1 MLRHFPLLSDS
12 GANTFKRGSA
22 HNRLLQL
29 RNGFGPRSNT
39 YLVEEVNVTDG
50 CASVLGHLTEKAQT
64 TQSWC
69 FATKQ
74 PVLVFS
80 LKEGGSMASSLRSF
94 GYFTSCALILL
105 VMATTGCAHRY
116 YDNDH
121 NDYHRWNRN
130 ETVYYNQWV
139 IESRIEP
146 HRQYRDLSR
155 EDQKRY
161 WEWRHNH
168 HDHDRDQDRDRHHR

>member
-1 MLRHFPLLSDS
+1 MCFRVGTP
-12 GANTFKRGSA
+12 ACKNTDNAELVF
-22 HNRLLQL
+22 
-29 RNGFGPRSNT
+29 RN
-39 YLVEEVNVTDG
+39 
-50 CASVLGHLTEKAQT
+50 Q
-64 TQSWC
+64 
-69 FATKQ
+69 ATRAR
-74 PVLVFS
+74 FS
-80 LKEGGSMASSLRSF
+80 LKEGGSMASSLRLF

-168 HDHDRDQDRDRHHR
+168 HDHDRDQGRDRHHR